1 MNEPPDTS
9 TNHSAPD
16 GARQW
21 KSKDLRELEARAFPD
36 GFTVREE
43 ANAIV
48 AKAFRNGPLEDLH
61 AGKWSELLENQ
72 ELSRITDEEMKTLMI
87 FACEQVVLLLRMK
100 ETDPEGYYLE
110 MMSYG
115 WRFCRGWER

>member
-1 MNEPPDTS
+1 MRWPT
-9 TNHSAPD
+9 
-16 GARQW
+16 QW
-21 KSKDLRELEARAFPD
+21 KSKDLRELEARAFPE
-36 GFTVREE
+36 GFTLRDE

-61 AGKWSELLENQ
+61 AGKWSELLENH
-72 ELSRITDEEMKTLMI
+72 ELSRITDEEMKKLMI
-87 FACEQVVLLLRMK
+87 FACEQVVQLLQVK